1 MKKILITLVGLFVC
15 TVAIYAENI
24 KFKVAGP
31 EASYNQVRI
40 MNESDYDEFDGKV
53 YRLSE
58 QDGSFVI
65 KETLGVFHIKY
76 QHDTDSVSAKIRRGE
91 WLGVSLAG
99 SDKVVPFRIDYMDL
113 PFFDV
118 VQVYLLSEEEQVVEV
133 KKEEDPY
140 EFDQSDVGQEF

>member
-15 TVAIYAENI
+15 VAAIYAENI

-31 EASYNQVRI
+31 EGSYNQVRI

-53 YRLSE
+53 YRLTE
-58 QDGSFVI
+58 QDGTFVI

-76 QHDTDSVSAKIRRGE
+76 QHDTDSVSAKVLRGE
-91 WLGVSLAG
+91 WLGVSFAG
-99 SDKVVPFRIDYMDL
+99 SDKIVPFRIDYMDL

-118 VQVYLLSEEEQVVEV
+118 IQVYLLSEEEHAMEI
-133 KKEEDPY
+133 KKAEDSY
-140 EFDQSDVGQEF
+140 DFDQSEVGQEF